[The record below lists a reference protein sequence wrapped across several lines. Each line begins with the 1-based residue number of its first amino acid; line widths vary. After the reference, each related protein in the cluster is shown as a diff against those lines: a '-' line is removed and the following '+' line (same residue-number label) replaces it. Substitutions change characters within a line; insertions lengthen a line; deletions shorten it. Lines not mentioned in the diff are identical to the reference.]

1 MAASQWE
8 SDPSYLQ
15 FSRGELLAARSGWV
29 REIRGA
35 KALGV
40 VVDEREEMQKLMGWM
55 HVHSPPLEGRT
66 LDACMRGVH
75 NVKLLVAAAR
85 AELASKVATL
95 HAGRVSVRPE

>member
-1 MAASQWE
+1 M
-8 SDPSYLQ
+8 
-15 FSRGELLAARSGWV
+15 AARSGWV

-55 HVHSPPLEGRT
+55 RAHSPPLDGRT

-95 HAGRVSVRPE
+95 HASRVSVRPE